1 MSLKIKIF
9 VLFILFGAI
18 HTHAQETREDIEKKA
33 LSLFQSEEFIEA
45 TPLYLRLLSLEP
57 RNPDYNY
64 RYGTCLLFNSGEKQD
79 AFKYLNYSIQ
89 QSNKVDDEA
98 FYYLGKAY
106 HLNFQ
111 FDKAI
116 KNYEIYKQKAG
127 SRSLAKLNVDRQ
139 IEMCRNGK
147 SLIANISETVVLN
160 KTKIN
165 KESFFRIYDLKDIG
179 GELIVTE
186 EFQSRQ
192 DKRNN
197 HVPLIHFPS
206 HSRRIYYSSYGDN
219 NSHKDIYVRTRLPD
233 NTWSKAQAVF
243 GDVNTSLNEDF
254 PYMHPSGK
262 YLYFSS
268 EGHNSMGGYD
278 IFRSP
283 YDPETNSFGPPENM
297 DISISSPDNDFL
309 YIVDSLD
316 RYAYFASQRESEG
329 NNVHVYNV
337 RVERFPIQM
346 VILKGQFN
354 STIDPSEKA
363 LNITVKNNSGELM
376 GKFNTSPKGDYL
388 INLPK
393 GGRYEFI
400 VNVGEKEQLH
410 RQFIELPYLKE
421 FRPLKQAIT
430 ESQKDQAE
438 VIIFKNLFDEH
449 FENEGEIIAEAIKLK
464 SKMEVNSQQ
473 FDIDSLDQ
481 IREQRKL
488 FDKIGLSAFT
498 NVEIH
503 DLIKNKYDNLNERQI
518 KTQELIGKA
527 NATLDQGN
535 HKIESALNKADSL
548 MQLAKISDQNQ
559 RAKRYSQLAQKE
571 LDKAKHYQAEM
582 DNAKVVLKYLE
593 TDFKEKEEQLTE
605 AKSLY
610 EVTKEL
616 AINDDD
622 QLIAILNEHKDFVSE
637 ELLEETNLDAHFEFV
652 TQINADLQAQEE
664 MKLLQKQLETNQKA
678 LENKLAQ
685 LNKDYEAASKR
696 KKEEI
701 GLEISRYENQNADLK
716 NEIKYIDNQLHAQG
730 DFNGQKEALAE
741 ILKSENTAK
750 ENTSSSEIV
759 KKNNDLI
766 AQQDKLNSDNEAFAL
781 KNDIDITE
789 EALNQVNEDI
799 ALNTSENNNT
809 TVEHTG
815 DSTTNETEE
824 INSKEE
830 LAELTSENIFNKLD
844 PNYLEEIEQI
854 ETEIANGKATKTDL
868 LERKQQALVVV
879 ESTQSQFKAE
889 IEKGNPDPTLPTKI
903 ELLSEVKSQ
912 LNTEINDLNQKIA
925 EENVIAEETMT
936 NTQESNIEEGQNTTN
951 KNNTS
956 PFSAETV
963 FTEIDPN
970 YPQDIQALEQKVKQ
984 GNSTKQA
991 ILDRK
996 KQALTGIEAAQSE
1009 IQNEIDSGNSNVD
1022 LATKSDLL
1030 SQIEVQIK
1038 SEIEELSNAIEA
1050 ENKHAETNTS
1060 TSNTSA
1066 SNTSS
1071 EEENPLSPSTPAE
1084 LFAELDPT
1092 YLKDIKEIE
1101 NEIEKGLTTSEELL
1115 ERKHQ
1120 ALITIEDATTKLI
1133 AKKENG
1139 NDDAEIST
1147 QIEFLTQIERQLT
1160 DEIQVLK
1167 KTIEES
1173 EVITDENEFTPEA
1186 ILAELDPE
1194 YLNDISQLEKDIS
1207 NGTKAKK
1214 DLVKRKY
1221 IAKISVEEH
1230 SSEAIQ
1236 QKESGVTQPGLEQKI
1251 EALAE
1256 LDEQLDKEID
1266 ALENEIIAEQ
1276 LHGVAPK
1283 EMSYKDQVL
1292 DQADKGFKEQI
1303 SSLLKSFHS
1312 GENNYEELLY
1322 AQEVHLSKINTA
1334 IEKKEGKTPEELN
1347 ILTEERDQTL
1357 QFIEEL
1363 KAAQGKEEFN
1373 INKAYKESLKRVLLN
1388 KQEFDLIEAEPQDI
1402 NEANVKA
1409 QALENIILQLNRDI
1423 KASNNSLEIRYLNIV
1438 KKELVKKRRNVS
1450 FEFGEV
1456 TQTSEHPD
1464 HVDLSKIQEE
1474 FSVELSY
1481 EQKEEFKSLFEAK
1494 NKLLAEELE
1503 NPSLK
1508 EDSKHQEKIEAL
1520 DDQIASK
1527 ESIVLEKSIEN
1538 LNNFLNRSLEQTID
1552 DNGTPTLAMLKAQ
1565 QNKLEINQLIRE
1577 AKEVK
1582 DPKQQRDLLQSIQT
1596 KQNATIKEVRSE
1608 QKEQKANEVMKS
1620 IAEHSD
1626 FENISPVDILKTE
1639 KDIQQE
1645 QKEIG
1650 IELLSV
1656 QDQIK
1661 EINAKIPNG
1670 NRKEKAIL
1678 EENKE
1683 MLVEIESLLQSKF
1696 EENASHL
1703 TFIDEQKKKDAEE
1716 GIDKN
1721 AIETQLTYVE
1731 EVEIAQSEEYK
1742 TVLQE
1747 NNKLN
1752 QLQHDLKAK
1761 EAQLISEQNKLKI
1774 LTSTKNKNITNEE
1787 NVFTEEE
1794 KKTIEKH
1801 MKQINEVSGEIKTL
1815 RAEVNKQLKEVKQ
1828 KLPETPEEK
1837 AKIENM
1843 IARDVAPI
1851 NEAPTLPVIATGLV
1865 INPNN
1870 KNNYSDENPIPL
1882 EVESPKGLVFRV
1894 QIGAFAKPVPNNTFT
1909 EFSPITGD
1917 VVRPGL
1923 IRYVAGMFNSR
1934 ATATEARNQ
1943 IRTMGYSDA
1952 FVVAYCDG
1960 ERVPV
1965 YRAIE
1970 LMNSGACVPT
1980 IESGQNAIL
1989 VAEEGVEYTSGT
2001 TVEKVI
2007 DEFAYNKAPGAAEA
2021 DVAETKMGLYFTVQ
2035 VGVYNRPVSSAQLF
2049 NITPLITKR
2058 MSNGQIRYSTGIFSS
2073 LVDAKPKQRE
2083 AIDVGVT
2090 DAFVTA
2096 YYKGERISI
2105 TEAHA
2110 LLAEK
2115 GNDILELNN
2124 PTEISNNK
2132 VHSTTNNS
2140 TPRKPEEFLEGKDI
2154 QSMWVSKSKYD
2165 EYPAQVL
2172 NRYNEEGY
2180 LFYYDSISRNVK
2192 SFVFTEAAETPLFIS
2207 EFETVNLYNY
2217 AYFVKNKN
2225 AEKRSEAISDSDK
2238 STLTLNVRVLAKDLN
2253 SDLFET
2259 ILNAPF
2265 NKEMTTDEKSLSVKF
2280 FMLNTPENE
2289 KTVNQLQI
2297 LLAKLGATHISKFKN
2312 ATNSN

>member
-186 EFQSRQ
+186 EFQSRL

-438 VIIFKNLFDEH
+438 VIIFKNLFDER

-481 IREQRKL
+481 VREQRKL

-503 DLIKNKYDNLNERQI
+503 DLIKSKYGNLNERQI
-518 KTQELIGKA
+518 KTQELIEKA

-535 HKIESALNKADSL
+535 HKIEDALNKADSL

-664 MKLLQKQLETNQKA
+664 MKLRQKQLEANQKA

-716 NEIKYIDNQLHAQG
+716 NEIKYIDDQLNAQG

-799 ALNTSENNNT
+799 ALITSENNNT
-809 TVEHTG
+809 TVKHTG

-830 LAELTSENIFNKLD
+830 LAELTSEIIFNKLD

-925 EENVIAEETMT
+925 EENIIAKETMT

-956 PFSAETV
+956 PLSAETV

-1009 IQNEIDSGNSNVD
+1009 IQNEIDSGNNNDD

-1038 SEIEELSNAIEA
+1038 SEIDELSNAIEA

-1071 EEENPLSPSTPAE
+1071 E
-1084 LFAELDPT
+1084 
-1092 YLKDIKEIE
+1092 
-1101 NEIEKGLTTSEELL
+1101 
-1115 ERKHQ
+1115 
-1120 ALITIEDATTKLI
+1120 
-1133 AKKENG
+1133 
-1139 NDDAEIST
+1139 
-1147 QIEFLTQIERQLT
+1147 
-1160 DEIQVLK
+1160 
-1167 KTIEES
+1167 S
-1173 EVITDENEFTPEA
+1173 EVMTDENEFTPEA

-1207 NGTKAKK
+1207 NGTKSKK

-1283 EMSYKDQVL
+1283 EMSYRDQVL

-1347 ILTEERDQTL
+1347 ILIEERDQTL

-1373 INKAYKESLKRVLLN
+1373 ITKAYKESLKRVLLN

-1464 HVDLSKIQEE
+1464 HVDLSKVQEE

-1552 DNGTPTLAMLKAQ
+1552 NNGTPTLAMLKAQ

-1608 QKEQKANEVMKS
+1608 QKEKKANEVMKS

-1639 KDIQQE
+1639 EDIQQE

-1703 TFIDEQKKKDAEE
+1703 SFIDEQKKKDAEE

-1761 EAQLISEQNKLKI
+1761 ETQLISEQNKLKI

-1980 IESGQNAIL
+1980 IESGQNALL

-2058 MSNGQIRYSTGIFSS
+2058 MPNGQIRYSTGIFSS

-2132 VHSTTNNS
+2132 GHSTTSNS

-2172 NRYNEEGY
+2172 NRYNEEGD

-2238 STLTLNVRVLAKDLN
+2238 STLSLNVRVLAKDLN

-2289 KTVNQLQI
+2289 RTVNQLQI

>member
-1 MSLKIKIF
+1 
-9 VLFILFGAI
+9 
-18 HTHAQETREDIEKKA
+18 
-33 LSLFQSEEFIEA
+33 
-45 TPLYLRLLSLEP
+45 
-57 RNPDYNY
+57 
-64 RYGTCLLFNSGEKQD
+64 
-79 AFKYLNYSIQ
+79 
-89 QSNKVDDEA
+89 
-98 FYYLGKAY
+98 
-106 HLNFQ
+106 
-111 FDKAI
+111 
-116 KNYEIYKQKAG
+116 
-127 SRSLAKLNVDRQ
+127 
-139 IEMCRNGK
+139 
-147 SLIANISETVVLN
+147 
-160 KTKIN
+160 
-165 KESFFRIYDLKDIG
+165 
-179 GELIVTE
+179 
-186 EFQSRQ
+186 
-192 DKRNN
+192 
-197 HVPLIHFPS
+197 
-206 HSRRIYYSSYGDN
+206 
-219 NSHKDIYVRTRLPD
+219 
-233 NTWSKAQAVF
+233 
-243 GDVNTSLNEDF
+243 
-254 PYMHPSGK
+254 
-262 YLYFSS
+262 
-268 EGHNSMGGYD
+268 
-278 IFRSP
+278 
-283 YDPETNSFGPPENM
+283 
-297 DISISSPDNDFL
+297 
-309 YIVDSLD
+309 
-316 RYAYFASQRESEG
+316 
-329 NNVHVYNV
+329 
-337 RVERFPIQM
+337 
-346 VILKGQFN
+346 
-354 STIDPSEKA
+354 
-363 LNITVKNNSGELM
+363 
-376 GKFNTSPKGDYL
+376 
-388 INLPK
+388 
-393 GGRYEFI
+393 
-400 VNVGEKEQLH
+400 
-410 RQFIELPYLKE
+410 
-421 FRPLKQAIT
+421 
-430 ESQKDQAE
+430 
-438 VIIFKNLFDEH
+438 
-449 FENEGEIIAEAIKLK
+449 
-464 SKMEVNSQQ
+464 
-473 FDIDSLDQ
+473 
-481 IREQRKL
+481 
-488 FDKIGLSAFT
+488 
-498 NVEIH
+498 
-503 DLIKNKYDNLNERQI
+503 
-518 KTQELIGKA
+518 
-527 NATLDQGN
+527 
-535 HKIESALNKADSL
+535 
-548 MQLAKISDQNQ
+548 
-559 RAKRYSQLAQKE
+559 
-571 LDKAKHYQAEM
+571 
-582 DNAKVVLKYLE
+582 
-593 TDFKEKEEQLTE
+593 
-605 AKSLY
+605 
-610 EVTKEL
+610 
-616 AINDDD
+616 
-622 QLIAILNEHKDFVSE
+622 
-637 ELLEETNLDAHFEFV
+637 
-652 TQINADLQAQEE
+652 
-664 MKLLQKQLETNQKA
+664 
-678 LENKLAQ
+678 
-685 LNKDYEAASKR
+685 
-696 KKEEI
+696 
-701 GLEISRYENQNADLK
+701 
-716 NEIKYIDNQLHAQG
+716 
-730 DFNGQKEALAE
+730 
-741 ILKSENTAK
+741 
-750 ENTSSSEIV
+750 
-759 KKNNDLI
+759 
-766 AQQDKLNSDNEAFAL
+766 
-781 KNDIDITE
+781 
-789 EALNQVNEDI
+789 
-799 ALNTSENNNT
+799 
-809 TVEHTG
+809 
-815 DSTTNETEE
+815 
-824 INSKEE
+824 
-830 LAELTSENIFNKLD
+830 
-844 PNYLEEIEQI
+844 
-854 ETEIANGKATKTDL
+854 
-868 LERKQQALVVV
+868 
-879 ESTQSQFKAE
+879 
-889 IEKGNPDPTLPTKI
+889 
-903 ELLSEVKSQ
+903 
-912 LNTEINDLNQKIA
+912 
-925 EENVIAEETMT
+925 MT

-956 PFSAETV
+956 PLSAETV

-1009 IQNEIDSGNSNVD
+1009 IQNEIDSANNNDD

-1038 SEIEELSNAIEA
+1038 SEIDELSNAIEA

-1071 EEENPLSPSTPAE
+1071 
-1084 LFAELDPT
+1084 
-1092 YLKDIKEIE
+1092 
-1101 NEIEKGLTTSEELL
+1101 
-1115 ERKHQ
+1115 
-1120 ALITIEDATTKLI
+1120 
-1133 AKKENG
+1133 
-1139 NDDAEIST
+1139 
-1147 QIEFLTQIERQLT
+1147 
-1160 DEIQVLK
+1160 
-1167 KTIEES
+1167 ES

-1207 NGTKAKK
+1207 NGTKSKK

-1283 EMSYKDQVL
+1283 EMSYRDQVL

-1357 QFIEEL
+1357 LFIEEL

-1373 INKAYKESLKRVLLN
+1373 ITKAYKESLKRVLLN
-1388 KQEFDLIEAEPQDI
+1388 KQEFDLIETEPQDI
-1402 NEANVKA
+1402 DEVNVKA

-1464 HVDLSKIQEE
+1464 HVDLSKVQEE

-1552 DNGTPTLAMLKAQ
+1552 NNGTPTLAMLKAQ

-1608 QKEQKANEVMKS
+1608 QKEKKANEVMKS

-1639 KDIQQE
+1639 EDIQQE

-1683 MLVEIESLLQSKF
+1683 MLVEIENLLQSKF

-1703 TFIDEQKKKDAEE
+1703 SFIDEQKKKDAEG

-1960 ERVPV
+1960 ERIPV
-1965 YRAIE
+1965 YRAVE

-1980 IESGQNAIL
+1980 IESSESAIL
-1989 VAEEGVEYTSGT
+1989 TASEAAQSGGTSFKK
-2001 TVEKVI
+2001 EL

-2021 DVAETKMGLYFTVQ
+2021 DVSESKMGLYYTVQ
-2035 VGVYNRPVSSAQLF
+2035 VGVYNKPVSAAQLF
-2049 NITPLITKR
+2049 NISPLITKR
-2058 MSNGQIRYSTGIFSS
+2058 LKNGQIRYSSRIFNS
-2073 LVDAKPKQRE
+2073 VIEAKPKQLE
-2083 AIDVGVT
+2083 AINKGVS
-2090 DAFVTA
+2090 DAFITA
-2096 YYKGERISI
+2096 YYQGERISVGQ
-2105 TEAHA
+2105 AQK
-2110 LLAEK
+2110 LLEEK
-2115 GNDILELNN
+2115 GEGILELKN
-2124 PTEISNNK
+2124 PTVSKRNVIVNK
-2132 VHSTTNNS
+2132 PS
-2140 TPRKPEEFLEGKDI
+2140 TPVIKEVERKYLEH
-2154 QSMWVSKSKYD
+2154 QSTQVILVSKVNYD
-2165 EYPAQVL
+2165 SYPTQVI
-2172 NRYNEEGY
+2172 NRYNENGD
-2180 LFYYDSISRNVK
+2180 LFYYDSITQNIK
-2192 SFVFTEAAETPLFIS
+2192 SFVYSESAKTPSFND
-2207 EFETVNLYNY
+2207 EFETVSLYNY
-2217 AYFVKNKN
+2217 TYTIKDEEAV
-2225 AEKRSEAISDSDK
+2225 KRSEALINAEKGSII
-2238 STLTLNVRVLAKDLN
+2238 LTVRITTQDLN
-2253 SDLFET
+2253 SDLVET

-2265 NKEMTTDEKSLSVKF
+2265 NKHMTTTASNITVKF
-2280 FMLNTPENE
+2280 YTLDTPTNDRI
-2289 KTVNQLQI
+2289 VNQLQVI
-2297 LLAKLGATHISKFKN
+2297 LAKLGATNISKNKQVIE
-2312 ATNSN
+2312 SK